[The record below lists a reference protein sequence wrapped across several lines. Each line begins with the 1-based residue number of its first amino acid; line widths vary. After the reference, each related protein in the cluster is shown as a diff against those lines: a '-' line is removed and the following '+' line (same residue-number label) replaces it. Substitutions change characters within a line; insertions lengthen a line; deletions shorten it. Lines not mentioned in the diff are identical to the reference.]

1 MDSSYAKQLKDFI
14 HSYHMGKEIF
24 LIGGKKTK
32 KIVMYKG
39 GVIYFLLLARTNGFH
54 RGYQRQ

>member
-24 LIGGKKTK
+24 LIGGEKNK
-32 KIVMYKG
+32 KISDV
-39 GVIYFLLLARTNGFH
+39 
-54 RGYQRQ
+54 